1 MTKQLIDGLR
11 TAADWIESGK
21 VRYNWGNPEQCNCG
35 ILAQAILGINPT
47 EITET
52 NYHSSWHEEIK
63 RCYETGLDINYIIK
77 GLIEVGMKP
86 TDFVNLEY
94 LTFEGIP
101 SSDEYYPSSD
111 EYYPSS
117 DEYYYNP
124 TNVISYMRTWADSLE
139 KELLNQSTKAK
150 TTIKVTVSC

>member
-21 VRYNWGNPEQCNCG
+21 VRYHWGIPEQCNCG
-35 ILAQAILGINPT
+35 ILAQAILGIHPI
-47 EITET
+47 EITRT
-52 NYHSSWHEEIK
+52 NYHLNWHKEVK

-94 LTFEGIP
+94 LTFEGVKPEI
-101 SSDEYYPSSD
+101 SKHSHYADAK
-111 EYYPSS
+111 
-117 DEYYYNP
+117 
-124 TNVISYMRTWADSLE
+124 NVISYMRTWADSLE
-139 KELLNQSTKAK
+139 RELLNQSTKAK

>member
-21 VRYNWGNPEQCNCG
+21 VRYHWGIPEQCNCG
-35 ILAQAILGINPT
+35 ILAQAILGIHPI
-47 EITET
+47 EITIT
-52 NYHSSWHEEIK
+52 NYHLNWHKEVK

-77 GLIEVGMKP
+77 VLIEVGMKP

-101 SSDEYYPSSD
+101 SSDEYYFT
-111 EYYPSS
+111 
-117 DEYYYNP
+117 NP

-139 KELLNQSTKAK
+139 RELLNQSIKAK
-150 TTIKVTVSC
+150 TTNKVTVSC

>member
-21 VRYNWGNPEQCNCG
+21 VRYHWGIPEQCNCG
-35 ILAQAILGINPT
+35 ILAQAILGIHPT
-47 EITET
+47 EITKT
-52 NYHSSWHEEIK
+52 NYHLNWHKEVK

-77 GLIEVGMKP
+77 ELIEVGMKP

-101 SSDEYYPSSD
+101 SSDEYYFT
-111 EYYPSS
+111 
-117 DEYYYNP
+117 NP

-139 KELLNQSTKAK
+139 RELLNQSTKAK

>member
-35 ILAQAILGINPT
+35 ILAQAILGIHPI
-47 EITET
+47 EITRT
-52 NYHSSWHEEIK
+52 NYHLNWHKEVK

-101 SSDEYYPSSD
+101 SSDEYYFT
-111 EYYPSS
+111 
-117 DEYYYNP
+117 NP

>member
-21 VRYNWGNPEQCNCG
+21 VRYHWGIPEQCNCG
-35 ILAQAILGINPT
+35 ILAQAILGIHPI
-47 EITET
+47 EITRT
-52 NYHSSWHEEIK
+52 NYHLNWHKEVK

-101 SSDEYYPSSD
+101 SSDEYYFT
-111 EYYPSS
+111 
-117 DEYYYNP
+117 NP

-139 KELLNQSTKAK
+139 RELLNQSTKAK
-150 TTIKVTVSC
+150 TTNKVTVSC

>member
-21 VRYNWGNPEQCNCG
+21 VRYNWGIPEQCNCG
-35 ILAQAILGINPT
+35 ILAQAILGIHPI
-47 EITET
+47 EITRT
-52 NYHSSWHEEIK
+52 NYHLNWHKEVK

-101 SSDEYYPSSD
+101 SSDEYYFT
-111 EYYPSS
+111 
-117 DEYYYNP
+117 NP

-139 KELLNQSTKAK
+139 RELLNKSTKAK
-150 TTIKVTVSC
+150 TNIKVTVSC

>member
-21 VRYNWGNPEQCNCG
+21 VRYHWGIPEQCNCG
-35 ILAQAILGINPT
+35 ILAQAILGIHPI
-47 EITET
+47 EITRT
-52 NYHSSWHEEIK
+52 NYHLNWHKEVK

-101 SSDEYYPSSD
+101 SSDEYYFT
-111 EYYPSS
+111 
-117 DEYYYNP
+117 NP

-139 KELLNQSTKAK
+139 RELLNQSTKAK

>member
-11 TAADWIESGK
+11 TAANWIESEE
-21 VRYNWGNPEQCNCG
+21 VRYHWGSPEQCNCG

-52 NYHSSWHEEIK
+52 NYHSNWHKEVK

-77 GLIEVGMKP
+77 GLIEVGMKS

-101 SSDEYYPSSD
+101 RPSYLYHYYT
-111 EYYPSS
+111 
-117 DEYYYNP
+117 NP
-124 TNVISYMRTWADSLE
+124 NNVVSYMRTWADSLE
-139 KELLNQSTKAK
+139 RELLNQSAK
-150 TTIKVTVSC
+150 QKQTIKVTVSC

>member
-21 VRYNWGNPEQCNCG
+21 IRYHWGSPEQCNCG
-35 ILAQAILGINPT
+35 ILAQAILGVNPT

-52 NYHSSWHEEIK
+52 NYYSNWHEEVK
-63 RCYETGLDINYIIK
+63 RCYQTGLDINYIIK

-101 SSDEYYPSSD
+101 LSSA
-111 EYYPSS
+111 
-117 DEYYYNP
+117 EYYYYTNP

-139 KELLNQSTKAK
+139 RKLLNQSTKTK
-150 TTIKVTVSC
+150 TTNKVTVSC

>member
-21 VRYNWGNPEQCNCG
+21 VRYHWGIPEQCNCG
-35 ILAQAILGINPT
+35 ILAQAILGIHPI
-47 EITET
+47 EITRT
-52 NYHSSWHEEIK
+52 NYHLNWHKEVK

-101 SSDEYYPSSD
+101 SSNK
-111 EYYPSS
+111 
-117 DEYYYNP
+117 YYYYYTNP

-139 KELLNQSTKAK
+139 RELLNQSTKAK

>member
-21 VRYNWGNPEQCNCG
+21 VRYHWGIPEQCNCG
-35 ILAQAILGINPT
+35 ILAQAILGIHPI
-47 EITET
+47 EITRT
-52 NYHSSWHEEIK
+52 NYHLNWHKEVK

-94 LTFEGIP
+94 LTFEGVKPEI
-101 SSDEYYPSSD
+101 SKHSHYADAK
-111 EYYPSS
+111 
-117 DEYYYNP
+117 
-124 TNVISYMRTWADSLE
+124 NVISYMRTWADSLE
-139 KELLNQSTKAK
+139 RELLNQSTKAK
-150 TTIKVTVSC
+150 TNIKVTVSC

>member
-21 VRYNWGNPEQCNCG
+21 VRYHWGIPEQCNCG
-35 ILAQAILGINPT
+35 ILAQAILGIHPI
-47 EITET
+47 EITRT
-52 NYHSSWHEEIK
+52 NYHLNWHKEVK

-101 SSDEYYPSSD
+101 SSDEYYFT
-111 EYYPSS
+111 
-117 DEYYYNP
+117 NP
-124 TNVISYMRTWADSLE
+124 TNVISYIRTWADSLE
-139 KELLNQSTKAK
+139 RELLNQSTKAK
-150 TTIKVTVSC
+150 TTNKVTVSC